1 MTLETPA
8 RPALTGELYLR
19 RLLAARD
26 VTQALQIA
34 TDHVARLLG
43 CPVSWAGLVEG
54 DYLVMG
60 AHHGVESTEMAAA
73 WRLRVGEGIG
83 GRVALERR
91 PQMSRDYRH
100 DSRRVPLMK
109 RLIDNEGIQA
119 TLIVPILVA
128 ETTLGVL
135 YAAHRHPYPWT
146 EAEQDALEQIAH
158 DLGVRL
164 RQLDVDG
171 GRQRLADRAERRSS
185 LARLNME
192 ASARLA
198 GNLAHHAD
206 AGLALDLLAREV
218 GGCVELRQPDGT
230 LIRTSG
236 ELGDGNPR
244 VIVRAVLPECDDLT
258 VVVVH
263 TREPDEDAR
272 AFIDLCVG
280 LFRLQL
286 LRVSERER
294 TTERLR
300 GGLFDDLLE
309 GRVGEPEAF
318 RERMALMGIAVAAG
332 AHVVV
337 AGLRDSPD
345 DLVRPER
352 LERPLRAAVPGVVT
366 ARRGNRLVAI
376 VPAPGRPA
384 GDLRARIGSV
394 LERAEGAWIAGLGRG
409 CVELLDCSTSYD
421 EARAACE
428 LMIRGDV
435 DGPVVTAHELGILGM
450 ASLPA
455 AHLRTTVLDVL
466 GPVLEL
472 DARRGTDFL
481 LTLRAYLAHDRHLPD
496 TAAALHVH
504 YNTVRNRIA
513 RIEATLGVD
522 MRDVDDRFRLET
534 ALRMHALSE
543 ALGHTVPDSVRDSV
557 RDAAPGGRPR
567 AVGAVA
573 P

>member
-1 MTLETPA
+1 MTLEAP
-8 RPALTGELYLR
+8 PLPVLHVENYLR
-19 RLLAARD
+19 RLLAAKNA
-26 VTQALQIA
+26 TQALQIA
-34 TDHVARLLG
+34 ADHVSRSLG

-73 WRLRVGEGIG
+73 WRLRIGEGIG

-128 ETTLGVL
+128 EAVLGVL

-146 EAEQDALEQIAH
+146 EAEQEALEQIAH

-171 GRQRLADRAERRSS
+171 RRQRLADRAEQRADAARRTMD
-185 LARLNME
+185 AG
-192 ASARLA
+192 ARLA
-198 GNLAHHAD
+198 GSLAQQSD
-206 AGLALDLLAREV
+206 PGSALDLLAREV
-218 GGCVELRQPDGT
+218 GGRVELREATGT
-230 LIRTSG
+230 LIRASG
-236 ELGDGNPR
+236 ELGEGSPR
-244 VIVRAVLPECDDLT
+244 EIARTELSDCDDLT
-258 VVVVH
+258 VVVVD
-263 TREPDEDAR
+263 TREPDAQTR
-272 AFIDLCVG
+272 AFVELCVG

-300 GGLFDDLLE
+300 GDLFDDLLG
-309 GRVGEPEAF
+309 GRISDPVAL
-318 RERMALMGIAVAAG
+318 RARMALMGIGVQAG
-332 AHVVV
+332 AQVVV
-337 AGLRDSPD
+337 IGRREQPD
-345 DLVRPER
+345 DAGGREPLEQVER
-352 LERPLRAAVPGVVT
+352 LERLVRGACPGAVTV
-366 ARRGNRLVAI
+366 RRGARLVVIMPPDSAARGRL
-376 VPAPGRPA
+376 PAQLGA
-384 GDLRARIGSV
+384 V
-394 LERAEGAWIAGLGRG
+394 LDRAEGAWIAGLGRA
-409 CVELLDCSTSYD
+409 CVELLDFSTSYD

-428 LMIRGDV
+428 LVLRGGAS
-435 DGPVVTAHELGILGM
+435 GPVVTAHELGILGM

-455 AHLRTTVLDVL
+455 AHLRTTVRDVL
-466 GPVLEL
+466 GPLLDL
-472 DARRGTDFL
+472 DAARGTDFVP
-481 LTLRAYLAHDRHLPD
+481 TLRAYLSHDRHLPD
-496 TAAALHVH
+496 TSAALHVH

-543 ALGHTVPDSVRDSV
+543 ALG
-557 RDAAPGGRPR
+557 DAG
-567 AVGAVA
+567 
-573 P
+573 